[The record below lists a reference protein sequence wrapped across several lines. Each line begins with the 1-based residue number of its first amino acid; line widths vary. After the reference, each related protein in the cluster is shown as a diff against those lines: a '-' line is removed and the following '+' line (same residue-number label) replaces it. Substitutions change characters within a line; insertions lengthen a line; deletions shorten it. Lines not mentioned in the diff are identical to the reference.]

1 MLQPRRTRCKVLSE
15 LRAPHLRRHQLPGML
30 WQRPAAA
37 RDRGRDRARIPHA
50 ARVARAVHGHGRG
63 GTLLPQPHPR
73 AQHAVPDGAQRV
85 LSPRARGRMRL
96 RGGQRW
102 PVRRRAL
109 HAARPSPLRVGVHAG
124 HAAAGQ
130 HAASIWRLASHAP
143 CHTARHRAPCYPHAC
158 LCPASA
164 QASRTTWVCCS
175 GACRAPRATRT
186 CAAWTASTT
195 TPSEKRAARW
205 ACCATIARRA
215 KHSRRRGI
223 T

>member
-130 HAASIWRLASHAP
+130 RALGPRRAGGVP
-143 CHTARHRAPCYPHAC
+143 QRHDG
-158 LCPASA
+158 
-164 QASRTTWVCCS
+164 
-175 GACRAPRATRT
+175 GAETTRT
-186 CAAWTASTT
+186 PGAHAHQADQRVARVRHA
-195 TPSEKRAARW
+195 RADLRGQGQATDAHHGAR
-205 ACCATIARRA
+205 AGALHATHPHGPRSAHARGGARR
-215 KHSRRRGI
+215 RP
-223 T
+223 